1 MLAQALLWNRSY
13 SGAARSRGSNTLN
26 QLANQR
32 EGQLIEEI
40 AVLYRKVSDGA
51 LSDGQ
56 EAVSARARCAQAYLR
71 ELLRFKQESLELL
84 RYQRAGRGARWQ
96 HRPELH

>member
-1 MLAQALLWNRSY
+1 MLAQGLLCIMPY
-13 SGAARSRGSNTLN
+13 SGAAPSRGSDILS

-40 AVLYRKVSDGA
+40 AVLYRRVSDGPA
-51 LSDGQ
+51 ADT
-56 EAVSARARCAQAYLR
+56 VRTRCARAYLR

-96 HRPELH
+96 RRPELH

>member
-1 MLAQALLWNRSY
+1 MLAQGLLCIMPY
-13 SGAARSRGSNTLN
+13 SGAAPSRGSDILS

-40 AVLYRKVSDGA
+40 AVLYRRVSDGPA
-51 LSDGQ
+51 ADS
-56 EAVSARARCAQAYLR
+56 VRTRCARAYLR

-96 HRPELH
+96 RRPELH